1 MADPDVQSIIELTRK
16 LHRDREESGQDFV
29 PGVTPILPAGAVLD
43 EDDRAALVE
52 QALQMRIASGA
63 TALRFER
70 KFARTVGVR
79 KAHLTNSGSSAN
91 LLALAS
97 LTVPELEDRRL
108 RPGDEVITVA
118 AGWPTTVNPIV
129 QCGLV
134 PVFVDVDLATYNTTV
149 ERIEAAIGPRTKAV
163 MMAHTLGN
171 PFPAAEIAQLAQDR
185 ELFLIEDNCDALM
198 STYQGRNTGTFG
210 DYSTVSFYPAHHL
223 AMGEGGCVLSNTVE
237 LARIA
242 ESMRD
247 WGRDCWCEPGEDNRC
262 LKRFDYQLGTLP
274 LGYDHKYTFSHV
286 GYNLKSTDLQAALGL
301 TQLAK
306 LPAFG
311 EARRRNWRYLRE
323 GLADLDEFMM
333 LPVPTPDSDP
343 SWFGFLLTL
352 RPESGLQRRDL
363 LNFLEARRIGTRQLF
378 GGNLTRH
385 PAYADQKFRVSG
397 ELTNSDII
405 TTQTFWLGVY
415 PGITQQ
421 MADYMIESL
430 HEFVQEHLRAP
441 ATVALRS

>member
-1 MADPDVQSIIELTRK
+1 MTDTDVQSIIELTRK
-16 LHRDREESGQDFV
+16 YHREQESSGTEFV

-52 QALQMRIASGA
+52 HALQLRIASGA

-70 KFARTVGVR
+70 KFAKTIGVR

-97 LTVPELEDRRL
+97 LTVPELEDHRL

-149 ERIEAAIGPRTKAV
+149 ERVEAAIGPRTKAI

-171 PFPAAEIAQLAQDR
+171 PFQATEIAQLAQDR
-185 ELFLIEDNCDALM
+185 GLFLVEDNCDALM
-198 STYQGRNTGTFG
+198 STYQGRTTGTFG

-223 AMGEGGCVLSNTVE
+223 AMGEGGCVLSNSVE
-237 LARIA
+237 LARIT

-247 WGRDCWCEPGEDNRC
+247 WGRDCWCEPGEDNKC
-262 LKRFDYQLGTLP
+262 LKRFTYQMGDLP
-274 LGYDHKYTFSHV
+274 LGYDHKYIFSHI

-301 TQLAK
+301 SQLGK
-306 LPAFG
+306 LDDFTA
-311 EARRRNWRYLRE
+311 ARKRNWQRLRDGLE
-323 GLADLDEFMM
+323 GVPGLL
-333 LPVPTPDSDP
+333 LPEATPGSDP
-343 SWFGFLLTL
+343 SWFAFVLTL
-352 RPESGLQRRDL
+352 TEDAPFRRAELVDF
-363 LNFLEARRIGTRQLF
+363 LNARRIGTRLLF
-378 GGNLTRH
+378 AGNLVRH
-385 PAYADQKFRVSG
+385 PAYRDVEHRVSG
-397 ELTNSDII
+397 GLANSDII
-405 TTQTFWLGVY
+405 MERTFWIGVY
-415 PGITQQ
+415 PGITAE
-421 MADYMIESL
+421 MTDYMVASIR
-430 HEFVQEHLRAP
+430 EFVDTHR
-441 ATVALRS
+441 